1 MTEFEN
7 RKAQN
12 KIWADNYRDQRLKDW
27 FYPQID
33 TDVKATDL
41 ISLVNEQSRL
51 KEDYGDRVL
60 LELLQNADD
69 AANSVDDKYEKS
81 VRFIL
86 DGKSLIIL
94 NQGKTFNETTL
105 KNLCISNVSS
115 KSSDDV
121 QTTGSKG
128 IGFRGILNWSKEVK
142 IYSGD
147 FAIHFSHQECIKA
160 FEKYQN
166 TPVYKQALSLKENWA
181 ENYPFLAIPF
191 NTEYPK
197 EWENGKYKY
206 KYIYYDTCI
215 EIILQDD
222 KIDNYRNEFHHFI
235 KNEIFS
241 MLFLLR
247 ISKISFLDKTEGIE
261 KEIYIK
267 KDKENDI
274 NGMHHLIATITSE
287 NEDKK
292 YHLFYDD
299 TETIAVP
306 YNWER
311 KNYKLFATFPINDQQ
326 CPFPVIMNSRIFDL
340 TSNRNSLT
348 KTDNNEKIIKKLGK
362 MLVEKIAPYFAKP
375 EFGTQ
380 AIEMVAYENIIG
392 TKFSGDIEFLE
403 ESISEQNIIPTAN
416 CDYKNLNNN
425 LNIIRY
431 EDCPDFII
439 KYEDSPFITNDVYG
453 KICFSDSLKRKIS
466 VLDEPQKLYEFIN
479 EQSTKWTLQQR
490 MRVLLFWLK
499 TFPNGDILPNLIKNK
514 KDVFISFCSKEHII
528 PFFYSG
534 AKIDFIPDWLE
545 IDIIKEEEQK
555 ELFRQF
561 EQSIE
566 NQNMKDPMDRLISQ
580 KYSKFF
586 NYMDKAGLGKKI
598 NSQVKG
604 IFSRSVDLLKFIYEN
619 YKKETN
625 ISSDNDVEW
634 HIPDSNNQVTVADS
648 VYFGTEYGDD
658 IGVKICAAAGLT
670 PIPSP
675 DVFGIRNDEIVDFKH
690 TIKEFFKIR
699 DNILPIKSKIND
711 SSYKEKV
718 KEEMQRLLKISGY
731 TLYEILSVEGVTIP
745 ELSSILK
752 NADMNLILDWLYR
765 DVIPI
770 LSPTDNIRCEFSR
783 SYKYGDARFV
793 EMQNHVAFEL
803 LHTEWIKKEK
813 KTISPEYCLI
823 PSKTYPE
830 SLVPFVPEYTE
841 RKQLWDKLNIK
852 QYIYQLPGD
861 AFYKIMLELPKID
874 SVGQISKKIYRE
886 IANAQLDDLKHLRD
900 SDCEE
905 KDAFF
910 KSGFLWAR
918 NRTKTG
924 YFPVSEKVYFS
935 NKKNINLPNKPIME
949 TPLRSGSI
957 EKFENIFDVLEFKEE
972 IVADYNACR
981 MHPDNSKLDKELNDF
996 KPFLRAL
1003 DATDELNKA
1012 IPNIIISLCKDIKV
1026 LDNQDNIEIQLNDYD
1041 IVVAKNNKFCVFL
1054 NETAQLDNK
1063 KIAGKIGEIC
1073 DTISK
1078 SKDIADTITVLY
1090 LLESY
1095 QNRIEYLTENGYDL
1109 NLLSEYKGIEQ
1120 HFVETIKEICPNV
1133 DIKQL
1138 LQKYPINFRDFGS
1151 RDSIQ
1156 SLRNIFTELETNVD
1170 AFKEHNFNDI
1180 NFTDDNKRL
1189 LTNYINKNTLRYKE
1203 YLYNKLFDAKIDE
1216 KEKFEDEFYKFS
1228 QCAQDIN
1235 IPNTHDF
1242 KPDIVQPIPE
1252 YDRTHKFSEKLLA
1265 DNYKKLQNELNL
1277 KNPDEQLKE
1286 LINDDKNKSLLW
1298 FGQIDELC
1306 KRYNQKHIKDSEFRE
1321 SSTNVPMPLK
1331 IHLHKRNTDEQSLQ
1345 SLSQKTPKKTHR
1357 KSQFNSKINALK
1369 DWHGF
1374 DAEKKV
1380 YDTLVEKYGQ
1390 DNVQWISG
1398 NASNA
1403 GIIIGSGYDS
1413 AGYDLKY
1420 TDESGDL
1427 QYAEVK
1433 SATSEGKSVY
1443 SFFITGNE
1451 ESFLQKNIS
1460 NYHLFLVINNEDV
1473 EQIEGVDLL
1482 HYCNEAKPE
1491 QKKCYIT
1498 IANK

>member
-1 MTEFEN
+1 MIEFE
-7 RKAQN
+7 KQKEQN
-12 KIWADNYRDQRLKDW
+12 KTWADNYRNQRLNDW
-27 FYPQID
+27 FHPQID

-41 ISLVNEQSRL
+41 ISLVNAQSRV

-69 AANSVDDKYEKS
+69 AANSIDDKYEKS

-86 DGKSLIIL
+86 DGKNLIIL
-94 NQGKTFNETTL
+94 NQGKTFNEITL

-115 KSSDDV
+115 KSSNDV

-147 FAIHFSHQECIKA
+147 FAIHFSHQECRRA

-166 TPVYKQALSLKENWA
+166 TAVYKQALSLKEDWA
-181 ENYPFLAIPF
+181 ENYPFLAVPF
-191 NTEYPK
+191 NAEYPK
-197 EWENGKYKY
+197 EWENGKYKDND
-206 KYIYYDTCI
+206 ICYDTCI

-222 KIDNYRNEFHHFI
+222 KIDNYRNEYHNFI
-235 KNEIFS
+235 KNEFFS
-241 MLFLLR
+241 ILFLLR
-247 ISKISFLDKTEGIE
+247 VSKISFLDKIEGIE

-267 KDKENDI
+267 KDKENDV

-380 AIEMVAYENIIG
+380 AIEMVAYENIHG

-403 ESISEQNIIPTAN
+403 ECISKQSIIPTASGV
-416 CDYKNLNNN
+416 YKNLNNN

-431 EDCPDFII
+431 KDCPDFII
-439 KYEDSPFITNDVYG
+439 KYEDSPFVTGDVYD
-453 KICFSDSLKRKIS
+453 KLNFSDGLRKKIS
-466 VLDEPQKLYEFIN
+466 VLSEQELYEFVN

-604 IFSRSVDLLKFIYEN
+604 IFSRSVDLVKFIYKN

-634 HIPDSNNQVTVADS
+634 HIPASNNQVTVADR

-675 DVFGIRNDEIVDFKH
+675 DFFGIESNEILEFKN
-690 TIKEFFKIR
+690 IIGSFFKIR
-699 DNILPIKSKIND
+699 DNILPIKSKIN
-711 SSYKEKV
+711 SSPYKEKI
-718 KEEMQRLLKISGY
+718 KEEIMKILEISGLK
-731 TLYEILSVEGVTIP
+731 LYNISNVEGFTIL
-745 ELSSILK
+745 ELSSILE
-752 NADMNLILDWLYR
+752 NADMDLILDWLCR
-765 DVIPI
+765 DIIPMI
-770 LSPTDNIRCEFSR
+770 SLTDNITCTFSR
-783 SYKYGDARFV
+783 SYKFNDTRV
-793 EMQNHVAFEL
+793 IEVPNHIVFEL
-803 LHTEWIKKEK
+803 LHTKWIKNGE

-823 PSKTYPE
+823 PSKSYPE
-830 SLVPFVPEYTE
+830 NLVPFIPEYTE

-852 QYIYQLPGD
+852 QYIYQLPDD

-874 SVGQISKKIYRE
+874 SGGQISEKVYRE
-886 IANAQLDDLKHLRD
+886 IANAQLDDLKHLRF

-905 KDAFF
+905 KKTFL
-910 KSGFLWAR
+910 KSGSLWAK

-935 NKKNINLPNKPIME
+935 SKKNINLPNKPIMK

-957 EKFENIFDVLEFKEE
+957 EKFEKIFNVLEFKEE
-972 IVADYNACR
+972 IIADYDACR
-981 MHPDNSKLDKELNDF
+981 MHSDNSKLEKNFNDF
-996 KPFLRAL
+996 KPFLRVL

-1012 IPNIIISLCKDIKV
+1012 IPNIIISLCEDIKV
-1026 LDNQDNIEIQLNDYD
+1026 LDNQDNVEIQLNDYD
-1041 IVVAKNNKFCVFL
+1041 VVVAKSNKFCVFL
-1054 NETAQLDNK
+1054 NENAQLDNI

-1078 SKDIADTITVLY
+1078 SKDIADTVTALY
-1090 LLESY
+1090 LQESS
-1095 QNRIEYLTENGYDL
+1095 QNRKEYLIEKGCDIT
-1109 NLLSEYKGIEQ
+1109 LLSEYKGIEQ
-1120 HFVETIKEICPNV
+1120 HFIEIIKEIQSNADV
-1133 DIKQL
+1133 KQL
-1138 LQKYPINFRDFGS
+1138 LQKYPINFRDFSS

-1156 SLRNIFTELETNVD
+1156 SLRNILIELETNVD
-1170 AFKEHNFNDI
+1170 AFKAHNFNDI

-1189 LTNYINKNTLRYKE
+1189 LRNYIHENTLRYKE

-1216 KEKFEDEFYKFS
+1216 KEKFEDEVYKFNR
-1228 QCAQDIN
+1228 CAEDIN

-1242 KPDIVQPIPE
+1242 KPEIVQPMPE
-1252 YDRTHKFSEKLLA
+1252 YDRVHEFSEKLLE
-1265 DNYKKLQNELNL
+1265 DNYEKLQKELNL
-1277 KNPDEQLKE
+1277 ESSDEQLKE

-1298 FGQIDELC
+1298 FGCVDELC
-1306 KRYNQKHIKDSEFRE
+1306 KRYNKKNKKDLEFKE
-1321 SSTNVPMPLK
+1321 SQTNEQIELK
-1331 IHLHKRNTDEQSLQ
+1331 IHLHKRSANNQNLPL
-1345 SLSQKTPKKTHR
+1345 LSQKTSKKSHQ

-1369 DWHGF
+1369 DKHGF

-1380 YDTLVEKYGQ
+1380 YDTLVGKYGK
-1390 DNVQWISG
+1390 DNVRWISG
-1398 NASNA
+1398 NASKA
-1403 GIIIGSGYDS
+1403 EKIIGSGNDS
-1413 AGYDLKY
+1413 AGYDLEY
-1420 TDESGDL
+1420 TDERGDL
-1427 QYAEVK
+1427 QYVEVK
-1433 SATSEGKSVY
+1433 SATKEGNSVY
-1443 SFFITGNE
+1443 SFFITANE
-1451 ESFLQKNIS
+1451 EAFLQKNIS
-1460 NYHLFLVINNEDV
+1460 SYHLLLVINNEYV
-1473 EQIEGVDLL
+1473 EQIEGFDLID
-1482 HYCNEAKPE
+1482 YCNNAKTE
-1491 QKKCYIT
+1491 QKRCYVSIP
-1498 IANK
+1498 NK